1 MTQGRAHWRPPFR
14 GRGFTT
20 VELVVIMVITGL
32 LAAIAIPRFQDNSA
46 FTQRG
51 FSDEV
56 RAALRYAQ
64 KIAIAKRREVCVNF
78 LPAAG
83 ALPDRLALTFNPT
96 AAPGAAC
103 SGVVNLPGQAAPYL
117 VNVPAG
123 ITLVLSANFRF
134 NGLGQPTVA
143 PVTATL
149 TGRALPIT
157 VAAETGYVTN

>member
-1 MTQGRAHWRPPFR
+1 MTAGWNRAR
-14 GRGFTT
+14 GTGFTT
-20 VELVVIMVITGL
+20 VELVVTLVIVGL
-32 LAAIAIPRFQDNSA
+32 LASIALPRFQDNAA

-56 RAALRYAQ
+56 RATLRFAQ
-64 KIAIAKRREVCVNF
+64 KVAIAKRREVCVDF

-96 AAPGAAC
+96 TIPGAAC
-103 SGVVNLPGQAAPYL
+103 SSAVTLPGQAAPY
-117 VNVPAG
+117 VANVPAG

-134 NGLGQPTVA
+134 NGLGQPSVA
-143 PVTATL
+143 PVTIAL

-157 VAAETGYVTN
+157 VSAETGYVVN

>member
-1 MTQGRAHWRPPFR
+1 MTAGRLRAREV
-14 GRGFTT
+14 GFTT
-20 VELVVIMVITGL
+20 VELVVTLVIVGI
-32 LAAIAIPRFQDNSA
+32 LAAIALPRFQDNTA

-56 RAALRYAQ
+56 RAALRFAQ
-64 KIAIAKRREVCVNF
+64 KLAIAKRREVCIDF

-96 AAPGAAC
+96 TTPGAAC
-103 SGVVNLPGQAAPYL
+103 SSAVNLPGQAAPYL

-123 ITLVLSANFRF
+123 ITLVLSSSFRF
-134 NGLGQPTVA
+134 NGLGQPSVA
-143 PVTATL
+143 PVTVAL

-157 VAAETGYVTN
+157 VAAETGYVSTN